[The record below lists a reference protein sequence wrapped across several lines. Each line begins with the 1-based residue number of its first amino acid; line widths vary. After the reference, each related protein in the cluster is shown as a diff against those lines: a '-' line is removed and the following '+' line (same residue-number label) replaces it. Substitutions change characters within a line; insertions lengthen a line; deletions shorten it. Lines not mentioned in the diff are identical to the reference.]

1 VFLSRLEVENFRG
14 VREGRLSFDD
24 TTVLIGENDCGKSSL
39 LDALAKALATPDAG
53 PPQFEAPHFHR
64 AGGGNGEAPTGP
76 IRLELTFQER
86 RAGEWDIAELEA
98 LRPQLAQLPSG
109 SRQLVLQLTA
119 EPHPD
124 GEAIAADW
132 EVRVAGAGEHP
143 AGTTV
148 NCWRRSAPSTR

>member
-1 VFLSRLEVENFRG
+1 MFLSSLKVENFRG
-14 VREGRLSFDD
+14 VREGHLSFDD

-64 AGGGNGEAPTGP
+64 TGGENGDAPAGR
-76 IRLELTFQER
+76 IRLELTFRER

-109 SRQLVLQLTA
+109 SRQLVLELTA
-119 EPHPD
+119 EPHSD
-124 GEAIAADW
+124 GRSVGAVCGTGW
-132 EVRVAGAGEHP
+132 GAGRRP
-143 AGTTV
+143 TPYPVAQQISP
-148 NCWRRSAPSTR
+148 CIWR